1 MDLRKIIYFSLG
13 ILVLGLITGIY
24 YKRVDHIYRCTAWIL
39 GLLAII
45 LLQRKRFSFGSK
57 VLDALLSPFY
67 SEDIMAILA
76 LFGAV
81 HVSLVNLPFTTI
93 DLFHKEWRNADI
105 ISHFL
110 GGLVLWLIIAKVLYE
125 LKLSNKEVLFY
136 SIVIF
141 YTLAVGWESIEKLSE
156 SQISFITESLGN
168 KIRDII
174 ADTLGLFTGIMM
186 VKKGKVNSFRLS

>member
-1 MDLRKIIYFSLG
+1 M
-13 ILVLGLITGIY
+13 
-24 YKRVDHIYRCTAWIL
+24 
-39 GLLAII
+39 AII